1 MSELH
6 DTINE
11 LLEENGLPHNISNR
25 LLMAVLLEIRIAVN
39 K

>member
-11 LLEENGLPHNISNR
+11 LLEENGL
-25 LLMAVLLEIRIAVN
+25 LMAVLLEIRIAVN